1 MHDPY
6 DDDDEDGYDDE
17 YYNYDYG
24 AKYNPYKFFFTFDVG
39 NTPLSEWLEK
49 MIKDTFDSQN
59 ISGFPVNSWNPN
71 TVNNKKFQYLG
82 SNYAGEPIW
91 KHKYFLEDKLH
102 IVYINHLRSHC
113 SYFLKQPSYY
123 KGLFDILN

>member
-6 DDDDEDGYDDE
+6 DDDEDGYDDE

-24 AKYNPYKFFFTFDVG
+24 AKYNLYKFFFTFDVG
-39 NTPLSEWLEK
+39 NTPLSGWLEK

-71 TVNNKKFQYLG
+71 TANDKKFQYLG
-82 SNYAGEPIW
+82 SNYAGEVIW
-91 KHKYFLEDKLH
+91 KSNYWVIDPINQEYKAHLQSNAGYF
-102 IVYINHLRSHC
+102 VQ
-113 SYFLKQPSYY
+113 QPNYY

>member
-49 MIKDTFDSQN
+49 MIKDTLDNKNMSNFPP
-59 ISGFPVNSWNPN
+59 IKFPVNSWNPI
-71 TVNNKKFQYLG
+71 TDKGHSLQFLG
-82 SNYAGEPIW
+82 SNYDGAKVW
-91 KHKYFLEDKLH
+91 KNKYFIKKTK
-102 IVYINHLRSHC
+102 YISLL
-113 SYFLKQPSYY
+113 LK
-123 KGLFDILN
+123 